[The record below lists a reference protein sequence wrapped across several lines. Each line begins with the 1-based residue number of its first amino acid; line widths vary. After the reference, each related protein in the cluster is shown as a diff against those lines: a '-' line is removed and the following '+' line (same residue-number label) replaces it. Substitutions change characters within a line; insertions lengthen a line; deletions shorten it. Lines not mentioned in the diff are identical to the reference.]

1 MAKYRNN
8 LPQISDEIILTD
20 GGLETTLVFHNGID
34 LPEFSSFVLME
45 NSEGRNTLKQYFEK
59 YIAIAKQNVLSFI
72 LETPTWR
79 ASSKWGEILG
89 YTEDQLVD
97 INQESVELLLQIRN
111 EYETDKSKLII
122 SGCIGPKGDGY
133 VIDEMMTI
141 EAAKNYHTPQIRT
154 FSNSETDL
162 VTATTLTYV
171 EEAIGIV
178 RAAESEGMPVVIG
191 FTVET
196 DGKLPSGHTI
206 QYAIETVDAA
216 TNNYAAYYMIN
227 CAHPTHFQNAITG
240 NQAWKQRIRSVR
252 ANASK
257 KSHAEL
263 DESVVLDDGNPEDF
277 GYQYGKLREELPN
290 LNVLGGCCGSD
301 HRHIA
306 EVCKHVIG

>member
-1 MAKYRNN
+1 MTKYRNN
-8 LPQISDEIILTD
+8 LPQISDEIFLTD
-20 GGLETTLVFHNGID
+20 DGLETTLVFHNGID
-34 LPEFSSFVLME
+34 LPEFSAFVLMKDR
-45 NSEGRNTLKQYFEK
+45 EGRNTLKQYFKK
-59 YIAIAKQNVLSFI
+59 YIAIAKQHGLSFI

-79 ASSKWGEILG
+79 SSSKWGEMLG
-89 YTEDQLVD
+89 YTEDQLVE

-111 EYETDKSKLII
+111 EHETDSSKFII
-122 SGCIGPKGDGY
+122 SGCLGPKGDGY

-141 EAAKNYHTPQIRT
+141 EAAENYHAQQIRT
-154 FSNSETDL
+154 FSNTEADL
-162 VTATTLTYV
+162 VTAITLTYV

-178 RAAESEGMPVVIG
+178 RAAESENIPVVIG

-227 CAHPTHFQNAITG
+227 CAHPTHFQNSIKG
-240 NQAWKQRIRSVR
+240 SQAWKQRIRSVR
-252 ANASK
+252 ANAST

-263 DESVVLDDGNPEDF
+263 DESVVLDEGDPEDF
-277 GYQYGKLREELPN
+277 GFQYGKLREELTN